1 MWRKNETWQQF
12 LYQLRDESL
21 ERGLRNMRQ
30 ESAYMKKIRITAM
43 VFMLLFGLM
52 SQSFAEL
59 PANRIAL
66 GVQLGA
72 TFSQVKNVFGV
83 PDRTTSE
90 KVKSEAYG
98 DFTETTMIYGN
109 NSIVVKF
116 YDQYAWRI
124 ESNSDNGWRTPDG
137 VTVGMSLQDM
147 YARLGREDFK
157 DVSQS
162 GETLYWYNHD
172 TKSQEN
178 RGNLYVFVKN
188 GRVSRI
194 VIAYQ

>member
-1 MWRKNETWQQF
+1 
-12 LYQLRDESL
+12 
-21 ERGLRNMRQ
+21 
-30 ESAYMKKIRITAM
+30 MKKIWIALLS
-43 VFMLLFGLM
+43 FILLFGFV
-52 SQSFAEL
+52 SHAFAEL

-72 TFSQVKNVFGV
+72 TFADVKKVFGV
-83 PDRTTSE
+83 PDRTTTE

-116 YDQYAWRI
+116 YNEHAWRI

-137 VTVGMSLQDM
+137 VTVGMTLKDM
-147 YARLGREDFK
+147 YDRLGKEDIK
-157 DVSQS
+157 SPS
-162 GETLYWYNHD
+162 ENGETLYWYNHD
-172 TKSQEN
+172 TKSKEN
-178 RGNLYVFVKN
+178 RGNLYLFVKN
-188 GRVSRI
+188 GRVARI

>member
-1 MWRKNETWQQF
+1 
-12 LYQLRDESL
+12 
-21 ERGLRNMRQ
+21 
-30 ESAYMKKIRITAM
+30 MKKIRIALLCF
-43 VFMLLFGLM
+43 VFLFGLM
-52 SQSFAEL
+52 SQAFAEL

-66 GVQLGA
+66 GIQLGA

-83 PDRTTSE
+83 PDRITKQ

-98 DFTETTMIYGN
+98 DFTESTYIYGN

-116 YDQYAWRI
+116 YDEYAWRI

-137 VTVGMSLQDM
+137 VTVGMPVQEM
-147 YARLGREDFK
+147 FARLGREDIK
-157 DVSQS
+157 DVAQS

-172 TKSQEN
+172 TKQQVN
-178 RGNLYVFVKN
+178 VGNLYMFAKN

>member
-1 MWRKNETWQQF
+1 
-12 LYQLRDESL
+12 
-21 ERGLRNMRQ
+21 
-30 ESAYMKKIRITAM
+30 MKKIRIA
-43 VFMLLFGLM
+43 VLCFVLLFGFM
-52 SQSFAEL
+52 SQAFAQL

-72 TFSQVKNVFGV
+72 TVSQVRNVFGI
-83 PDRTTSE
+83 PDRTTKE
-90 KVKSEAYG
+90 QVKSEAYG

-116 YDQYAWRI
+116 YDEYAWRI

-137 VTVGMSLQDM
+137 VTVGMSVQDM
-147 YARLGREDFK
+147 YARLGKEDIK

-188 GRVSRI
+188 DRVSRI

>member
-1 MWRKNETWQQF
+1 
-12 LYQLRDESL
+12 
-21 ERGLRNMRQ
+21 
-30 ESAYMKKIRITAM
+30 MKKIRIA
-43 VFMLLFGLM
+43 VLCFVLLFGFM
-52 SQSFAEL
+52 SQAFAQL

-72 TFSQVKNVFGV
+72 TVSQVRNVFGV
-83 PDRTTSE
+83 PDRTTKE
-90 KVKSEAYG
+90 QMKSEAYG
-98 DFTETTMIYGN
+98 DFVETTMIYGN

-116 YDQYAWRI
+116 YDEYAWRI

-137 VTVGMSLQDM
+137 VTVGMSVQDM
-147 YARLGREDFK
+147 YARLGKEDIK

-178 RGNLYVFVKN
+178 RGNLYVFVKG

>member
-1 MWRKNETWQQF
+1 
-12 LYQLRDESL
+12 
-21 ERGLRNMRQ
+21 
-30 ESAYMKKIRITAM
+30 MKKIRIIM
-43 VFMLLFGLM
+43 LCFILLFGFAGLTH
-52 SQSFAEL
+52 AEL

-72 TFSQVKNVFGV
+72 RFEQVKNVFGI
-83 PDRTTSE
+83 PDRVTKNE
-90 KVKSEAYG
+90 VKSEAYG
-98 DFTETTMIYGN
+98 DFVETTFIYGN

-116 YDQYAWRI
+116 YNEDAWRI

-137 VTVGMSLQDM
+137 VTVGMPLQGVYD
-147 YARLGREDFK
+147 RLGKEDIK
-157 DVSQS
+157 SPAEN

-178 RGNLYVFVKN
+178 RGNLYLFVKN

>member
-1 MWRKNETWQQF
+1 MNI
-12 LYQLRDESL
+12 
-21 ERGLRNMRQ
+21 
-30 ESAYMKKIRITAM
+30 IRIAM
-43 VFMLLFGLM
+43 LCFVLLFGFM
-52 SQSFAEL
+52 GHSFAEL
-59 PANRIAL
+59 PASRIAL

-83 PDRTTSE
+83 PDQTTKE
-90 KVKSEAYG
+90 QVKSEAYG

-116 YDQYAWRI
+116 YDEYAWRI

-137 VTVGMSLQDM
+137 VTVGMSLKDV
-147 YARLGREDFK
+147 YARLGKEDI
-157 DVSQS
+157 QS
-162 GETLYWYNHD
+162 PAENGETLYWYNHD

-178 RGNLYVFVKN
+178 RGNLYVFVRN

>member
-1 MWRKNETWQQF
+1 
-12 LYQLRDESL
+12 
-21 ERGLRNMRQ
+21 
-30 ESAYMKKIRITAM
+30 MKKIRIIALC
-43 VFMLLFGLM
+43 FILLFGFASLTH
-52 SQSFAEL
+52 AEL
-59 PANRIAL
+59 PVNRIAL

-72 TFSQVKNVFGV
+72 RFEQVKNVFGI
-83 PDRTTSE
+83 PDRVTKNE
-90 KVKSEAYG
+90 VKSEAYG
-98 DFTETTMIYGN
+98 DFVETTFIYGN

-116 YDQYAWRI
+116 YNEDAWRI

-137 VTVGMSLQDM
+137 VTVGMPLQGVYD
-147 YARLGREDFK
+147 RLGKEDIK
-157 DVSQS
+157 SPAEN

-172 TKSQEN
+172 TRSQDN

>member
-1 MWRKNETWQQF
+1 
-12 LYQLRDESL
+12 
-21 ERGLRNMRQ
+21 
-30 ESAYMKKIRITAM
+30 MKKIRMITLC
-43 VFMLLFGLM
+43 FILIFGLA
-52 SQSFAEL
+52 SLAYAEL

-72 TFSQVKNVFGV
+72 TVSQVKNVFGV
-83 PDRTTSE
+83 PDRTTKE
-90 KVKSEAYG
+90 RVKSEAYG

-116 YDQYAWRI
+116 YDGNVWRI
-124 ESNSDNGWRTPDG
+124 ESNSDNGWATPDG
-137 VTVGMSLQDM
+137 VKVGMSLKDM
-147 YARLGREDFK
+147 VARVGKEDIK
-157 DVSQS
+157 YPGDN

-172 TKSQEN
+172 TKSQVN

-188 GRVSRI
+188 DRVSRI

>member
-1 MWRKNETWQQF
+1 
-12 LYQLRDESL
+12 
-21 ERGLRNMRQ
+21 
-30 ESAYMKKIRITAM
+30 MKKISLITLCF
-43 VFMLLFGLM
+43 VLLFGFASLAY
-52 SQSFAEL
+52 AEL

-72 TFSQVKNVFGV
+72 TVSQVRNVFGV
-83 PDRTTSE
+83 PDRTTKE
-90 KVKSEAYG
+90 QMKSEA
-98 DFTETTMIYGN
+98 GN

-116 YDQYAWRI
+116 YDENVWRI
-124 ESNSDNGWRTPDG
+124 ESNSNNGWATPDG
-137 VTVGMSLQDM
+137 VTVGMPLQGM
-147 YARLGREDFK
+147 YDRLGKEDIK
-157 DVSQS
+157 SPAEN

-178 RGNLYVFVKN
+178 RGNLYVFVKG

>member
-1 MWRKNETWQQF
+1 
-12 LYQLRDESL
+12 
-21 ERGLRNMRQ
+21 
-30 ESAYMKKIRITAM
+30 MKKIRIITLC
-43 VFMLLFGLM
+43 FMLLFGFASLAH
-52 SQSFAEL
+52 AEL
-59 PANRIAL
+59 PASRIAL

-72 TFSQVKNVFGV
+72 KFEQVKNVFGV
-83 PDRTTSE
+83 PDRVTKNE
-90 KVKSEAYG
+90 VKSEAYG
-98 DFTETTMIYGN
+98 DFVETTFIYGN

-116 YDQYAWRI
+116 YNEDAWRI

-137 VTVGMSLQDM
+137 VKVGMPLQGVYD
-147 YARLGREDFK
+147 RLGKEDIK
-157 DVSQS
+157 SPAEN

-172 TKSQEN
+172 TRSQDN

>member
-1 MWRKNETWQQF
+1 
-12 LYQLRDESL
+12 
-21 ERGLRNMRQ
+21 
-30 ESAYMKKIRITAM
+30 MKKIRIA
-43 VFMLLFGLM
+43 VLCFVLLFGFM
-52 SQSFAEL
+52 SHSFAEL

-83 PDRTTSE
+83 PDRTTVE

-109 NSIVVKF
+109 SSIVVKF
-116 YDQYAWRI
+116 YDEHAWRI

-147 YARLGREDFK
+147 YARLGKEDIK
-157 DVSQS
+157 SPAEN

-172 TKSQEN
+172 TKQQVN
-178 RGNLYVFVKN
+178 PGNLYVFVKN

>member
-1 MWRKNETWQQF
+1 
-12 LYQLRDESL
+12 
-21 ERGLRNMRQ
+21 
-30 ESAYMKKIRITAM
+30 MKKLRITVF
-43 VFMLLFGLM
+43 VFMLLFSFMNL
-52 SQSFAEL
+52 SFAQL

-83 PDRTTSE
+83 PDRTTTE

-124 ESNSDNGWRTPDG
+124 ESNSNNGWRTPDG
-137 VTVGMSLQDM
+137 VTVGMSVQDM
-147 YARLGREDFK
+147 YARLGKEDIK

-178 RGNLYVFVKN
+178 RGNLYVFVKG

>member
-1 MWRKNETWQQF
+1 
-12 LYQLRDESL
+12 
-21 ERGLRNMRQ
+21 
-30 ESAYMKKIRITAM
+30 MKKISLITLCF
-43 VFMLLFGLM
+43 VLLFGFASLAY
-52 SQSFAEL
+52 AEL

-72 TFSQVKNVFGV
+72 TVSQVRNVFGI
-83 PDRTTSE
+83 PDRTTKE
-90 KVKSEAYG
+90 QVKSEAYG

-116 YDQYAWRI
+116 YDEYAWRI

-137 VTVGMSLQDM
+137 VTVGMSVQDM
-147 YARLGREDFK
+147 YARLGKEDIK

-188 GRVSRI
+188 DRVSRI